1 MSPLDLAVDAIALLL
16 ILYRQRRVRRVR
28 LHFARRVP
36 LVLSG
41 VGLAQFLRY
50 NETHS
55 LGVSSVMVVLG
66 SCFIGAWAL
75 GALRAATVELYEV
88 ERGSMAQRSGWLT
101 MVLWLVSVGVH
112 FSLAVV
118 VSHLGGP
125 VGALAGSGALFLA
138 VTLAVQNALVH
149 RRAVRTLMTGGAA
162 VTSMRGVFDAR
173 SWEEPRS

>member
-16 ILYRQRRVRRVR
+16 ILYRQRRVRRV
-28 LHFARRVP
+28 P
-36 LVLSG
+36 LLLSG

-112 FSLAVV
+112 FSLA
-118 VSHLGGP
+118 
-125 VGALAGSGALFLA
+125 
-138 VTLAVQNALVH
+138 
-149 RRAVRTLMTGGAA
+149 
-162 VTSMRGVFDAR
+162 
-173 SWEEPRS
+173 